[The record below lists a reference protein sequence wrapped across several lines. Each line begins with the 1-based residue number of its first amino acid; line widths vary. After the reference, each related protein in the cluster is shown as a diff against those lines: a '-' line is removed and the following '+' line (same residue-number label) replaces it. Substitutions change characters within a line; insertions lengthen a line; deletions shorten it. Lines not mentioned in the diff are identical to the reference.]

1 MNRGKRKMLF
11 WTRFIRIPKMPKM
24 VWLLILGMLVNTTG
38 NSFLWPLNTI
48 YLNEHLG
55 QTLSVAGLVL
65 MANAAAGVVGNL
77 LGGFL
82 FDKIGGFK
90 AIMIG
95 IVMTI
100 IGLTLLTIWHGWP
113 HYVYFLTL
121 IGFSGGIVF
130 PSMYAMVGIAWPE
143 GGRKG
148 FNAIYL
154 AQNLG
159 VAVGPVLAGMV
170 ATLSFNYIFVANL
183 IMYIIFFRIAF
194 SYSRIKTKDLYTA
207 TTMISES
214 HPIKERKNLYALF
227 IIGIG
232 FLLVWMVYT
241 QWSTTIASYTSKLD
255 IPLTKYSLLWTVNG
269 LIIVLGQP
277 LIAPI
282 IKRLTGKYKIQ
293 MLVGLSM
300 FIASFIVLSF
310 AGTFKMFLMAMII
323 ISFGEMFIFP
333 IVPTI
338 ASMLA
343 PRGRDGFFQGIVNSF
358 ATFGRM
364 LGPFIGGALAD
375 RYGMQIMLIML
386 VFVLVIA
393 ALPIVLYD
401 IPLRKKER
409 TER

>member
-1 MNRGKRKMLF
+1 MPEIKK
-11 WTRFIRIPKMPKM
+11 IPNT
-24 VWLLILGMLVNTTG
+24 VWLLIIGMLVNTTG

-55 QTLSVAGLVL
+55 QSLSIAGLVL

-77 LGGFL
+77 LGGYL

-95 IVMTI
+95 IVITI
-100 IGLTLLTIWHGWP
+100 IGLILLTIWHGWP

-143 GGRKG
+143 GGRRG

-159 VAVGPVLAGMV
+159 VAVGPILAGLI
-170 ATLSFNYIFVANL
+170 ATISFDLIFGANL
-183 IMYIIFFRIAF
+183 IMYIIFFYIAL
-194 SYSRIKTKDLYTA
+194 SYKKIKASDTYVS
-207 TTMISES
+207 TTMLSEGG
-214 HPIKERKNLYALF
+214 PLKERTQLFALL
-227 IIGIG
+227 IIGVG
-232 FLLVWMVYT
+232 FMLAWLVYT
-241 QWSTTIASYTSKLD
+241 QWTTTISSYTQQLG
-255 IPLTKYSLLWTVNG
+255 IPLTQYSLLWTVNG
-269 LIIVLGQP
+269 LIIVFGQP
-277 LIAPI
+277 IIAPI
-282 IKRLTGKYKIQ
+282 VRFLEGKYKSQ
-293 MLVGLSM
+293 MMIGLG
-300 FIASFIVLSF
+300 FFVASFIVVSF

-333 IVPTI
+333 VVPAI

-343 PRGRDGFFQGIVNSF
+343 PKGRDGYFQGIINSF

-364 LGPFIGGALAD
+364 LGPVVGGVLAD
-375 RYGMQIMLIML
+375 TYGMQIMFILL
-386 VFVLVIA
+386 VFVLLLAV
-393 ALPIVLYD
+393 LPFLLYD
-401 IPLRKKER
+401 LPLKKKEKIN
-409 TER
+409 